1 MKYLLISLSAF
12 VLFSCTTVQG
22 QITTLDN
29 ADVSTFSIKKISTGA
44 TVPLLASSQA
54 VNSTFGAPSSSV
66 QEYGELD
73 GRTYTKSNYSG
84 LTAYFYNNKI
94 AYFDFATT
102 AFGLVFNNRVIKVGQ
117 DISTLSSLFPSSYA
131 LRTDEQ
137 IFIELHANGEMT
149 DMRIVIVFNNYDK
162 ITKILLAQ

>member
-1 MKYLLISLSAF
+1 MRNLLITLFALVS
-12 VLFSCTTVQG
+12 FSCSTEQS
-22 QITTLDN
+22 QIAIPDHVDIHTL
-29 ADVSTFSIKKISTGA
+29 TIKKTSTGA
-44 TVPLLASSQA
+44 SIPVLASPQVVSGA
-54 VNSTFGAPSSSV
+54 FGAPSSSV

-131 LRTDEQ
+131 LRTDEW
-137 IFIELHANGEMT
+137 IFRSMLTPVN
-149 DMRIVIVFNNYDK
+149 RWS
-162 ITKILLAQ
+162 